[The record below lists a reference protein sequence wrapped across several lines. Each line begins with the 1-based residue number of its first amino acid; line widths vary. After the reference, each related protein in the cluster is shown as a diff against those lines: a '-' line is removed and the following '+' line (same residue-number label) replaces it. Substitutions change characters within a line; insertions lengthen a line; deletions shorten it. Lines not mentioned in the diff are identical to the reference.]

1 MKSYWNKVLDS
12 RVTRRRAIAA
22 TGALG
27 SAAAF
32 LAACGGG
39 DGDSSSSG
47 PAGPKDTSGLLTNIT
62 DETKNAKK
70 GGVYIDSHPGV
81 ILTHDPMKTGINIR
95 GARRG
100 FSQLLRVADGFMAGA
115 DGTIE
120 GDLAQSFE
128 LSPDKLTLT
137 LKLDPNAGF
146 APVAPVNGRIVDSE
160 DVIFSWNRLQ
170 SEGIGATE
178 LSNAKSP
185 AAPITSVTAPDSKT
199 VVIKLN
205 QPNSTILSLIGTQ
218 VLGTWYILAKEAA
231 DPSKIE
237 IARKPIGTGP
247 YYLVEDSEVKYSWVK
262 NPNFKRAKLTNG
274 EPFIERIEEP
284 VIPEQATGVA
294 QFRAG
299 AIYEYGVPSN
309 EILITKKDLPQLTMR
324 QTDPGITG
332 TERIFLGQAEGS
344 PFRDERV
351 RIALMKCLDRDAFIA
366 AAHNTDKFEDEGLP
380 VQSFWET
387 SIPRGVYE
395 GWWLDPKDEK
405 AFGPNAKNYVFDLAE
420 AKKMIE
426 AAGQKS
432 PLEFD
437 MVYAAPGPSSF
448 PAGFFTRA
456 EIYLGMIENSGVF
469 KMNRKL
475 INYQTEWSTPQ
486 YRFAKGQFVGA
497 TWGPDTSSQDP
508 AAAAYFQYNSGG
520 GYFQGNDQTLEDLTN
535 KARAEFD
542 DNKRKDL
549 INEVQR
555 YHGSKFFNNKIGVAG
570 GFALNWPV
578 IRNIAVN
585 RGGTNWLCITTSSG
599 LKAWLDPEQPPLKKT

>member
-1 MKSYWNKVLDS
+1 MDS
-12 RVTRRRAIAA
+12 RLSRRRAIAA
-22 TGALG
+22 TGATAG
-27 SAAAF
+27 AAAF

-39 DGDSSSSG
+39 DEDSPTSTG
-47 PAGPKDTSGLLTNIT
+47 PAGPRDTSGLLANIT
-62 DETKNAKK
+62 DETKNAKR
-70 GGVYIDSHPGV
+70 GGTYIGSHPGV

-100 FSQLLRVADGFMAGA
+100 FSQLLRVADGFMAGP

-120 GDLAQSFE
+120 GDLAQSYE

-146 APVAPVNGRIVDSE
+146 APVAPVNGRIADAE

-170 SEGIGATE
+170 SEGIGASE
-178 LSNAKSP
+178 VSNAKNP
-185 AAPITSVTAPDSKT
+185 GAPITSVTAPDSKT

-205 QPNSTILSLIGTQ
+205 QPNSTILSLIGSQ

-231 DPSKIE
+231 DPAKIE

-247 YYLVEDSEVKYSWVK
+247 YYLVEDSEVKYSWEK

-274 EPFIERIEEP
+274 EPFVQRIEEP

-309 EILITKKDLPQLTMR
+309 EVVVTKKDLPQLTMR
-324 QTDPGITG
+324 ATDPGITG
-332 TERIFLGQAEGS
+332 GERIFFGQAQGS
-344 PFRDERV
+344 PFVDERI
-351 RIALMKCLDRDAFIA
+351 RIAFMKCMDREAFIT
-366 AAHNTDKFEDEGLP
+366 AAHNTDRYASEGLP
-380 VQSFWET
+380 VQMFWES

-395 GWWLDPKDEK
+395 GWWLDPQDEK

-420 AKKMIE
+420 AKKLIE

-437 MVYAAPGPSSF
+437 MVYGAPGPSSF
-448 PAGFFTRA
+448 PAGFYTRA
-456 EIYLGMIENSGVF
+456 DIYLGMIENSGVF

-475 INYQTEWSTPQ
+475 INYQTEWNTDQ
-486 YRFAKGQFVGA
+486 YRFAKGKFIGA

-508 AAAAYFQYNSGG
+508 TAAAYFQYNSGG
-520 GYFQGNDQTLEDLTN
+520 GYYQGGDATLDDLTN

-549 INEVQR
+549 IHEVQR
-555 YHGSKFFNNKIGVAG
+555 YHGSKFFNNKLGTAG
-570 GFALNWPV
+570 GFALNWPA
-578 IRNIAVN
+578 IRNIAVH